1 MGVLKKNKNR
11 RVLNSAKFYKEKR
24 INAEESKE

>member
-1 MGVLKKNKNR
+1 MGVLKKKNR
-11 RVLNSAKFYKEKR
+11 RVFNSAKFYEEKR